1 MRQLAWLPAVAAA
14 FLAGVWVGAGLDDAA
29 APESPA
35 GADALAVRPAAAPA
49 DGERSG
55 AARAGHV
62 GDWDARLARLDALVR
77 GGDRAAAETL
87 RAALLDE
94 VLTLARAGS
103 ADLARRR
110 LEGYL
115 AGNPHDADAHLLDAD
130 LRQMRGDTVSAVD
143 PLLAL
148 LGFADAAPVV
158 DEARR
163 RLDLLLNVRESQLA
177 ARGDLAGLIRLLE
190 RVSRGDPGYDGH
202 RLRLARWQL
211 RAGRVDAA
219 AATLAETG
227 TAGVDPA
234 AREDLAVAVALA
246 RDGLPLERRPGADG
260 GTAALHVRATAAGRA
275 LRLLVDT
282 GATTTVI
289 SRERAADLGSMATG
303 RVVPVRTAGGRVEAE
318 IHVLRQVEIGP
329 LRLDALEVLVLD
341 RALPSGVD
349 GLLGMD
355 VLGRLPN
362 QGLGGAAGS

>member
-14 FLAGVWVGAGLDDAA
+14 FLAGVWVGAGLDDAP
-29 APESPA
+29 APEPSA

-49 DGERSG
+49 DDGRPG
-55 AARAGHV
+55 AAGPA
-62 GDWDARLARLDALVR
+62 GDWDARLARLEELAR

-87 RAALLDE
+87 RGSLLDE
-94 VLTLARAGS
+94 VLALARAGR
-103 ADLARRR
+103 ADLARHR
-110 LEGYL
+110 LEAFL
-115 AGNPHDADAHLLDAD
+115 AGSPHDADAHLLDAD
-130 LRQMRGDTVSAVD
+130 LRQMRGDAESAVE
-143 PLLAL
+143 PLLTL

-158 DEARR
+158 AEARR
-163 RLDLLLNVRESQLA
+163 RLDLLLNVQESQLA

-211 RAGRVDAA
+211 RAGRIDAA

-227 TAGVDPA
+227 TVGVDPV

-260 GTAALHVRATAAGRA
+260 GTAALHVQASAAGRP

-282 GATTTVI
+282 GATNTVI
-289 SRERAADLGSMATG
+289 ARERAAGLGSRATG
-303 RVVPVRTAGGRVEAE
+303 RFVPVRTAGGRVEAE

-362 QGLGGAAGS
+362 QGLGAAAGS